1 MPKPMR
7 ADARRNYDRLLEVAA
22 VAFAERGADASL
34 DDIAKRAG
42 VGSGTL
48 YRHFPSRRD
57 LLEAVYLES
66 IDELTDRALEF
77 IASER
82 PAGDLLAEWLQLLA
96 EQMIRL
102 SGLKTLLG
110 EAMTDGTSPVIS
122 VCSGRLKDAA
132 SDLLAAAQKAG
143 AVRADLEPTEL
154 LRLTHAVATATELGA
169 GTPQQIGRY
178 LTLIQEGVNAP
189 GVIRSVTLTG

>member
-48 YRHFPSRRD
+48 YRHFPTRRD

-77 IASER
+77 AVSDR
-82 PAGDLLAEWLQLLA
+82 PPGELLTEWLQLLA

-110 EAMTDGTSPVIS
+110 EVMTDGSSPVIS
-122 VCSGRLKDAA
+122 VCSGRLKGAA

-154 LRLTHAVATATELGA
+154 LRLTHAVATATELGT
-169 GTPQQIGRY
+169 GTPQQVGRY
-178 LTLIQEGVNAP
+178 LSLMLDG
-189 GVIRSVTLTG
+189 IRSVTLTG

>member
-7 ADARRNYDRLLEVAA
+7 ADARRNYDRLLEVAS

-48 YRHFPSRRD
+48 YRHFPTRRD

-66 IDELTDRALEF
+66 IDELTDRAVKF
-77 IASER
+77 TVSEQ
-82 PAGDLLAEWLQLLA
+82 PAGEALVEWLQLLA

-102 SGLKTLLG
+102 SGLKALLG
-110 EAMTDGTSPVIS
+110 EAMTDGSSPVIS
-122 VCSGRLKDAA
+122 VCSGRLKSAA
-132 SDLLAAAQKAG
+132 SDLLADAQKAG

-169 GTPQQIGRY
+169 GAPQEIGRY
-178 LTLIQEGVNAP
+178 LTLMLEGIN
-189 GVIRSVTLTG
+189 G